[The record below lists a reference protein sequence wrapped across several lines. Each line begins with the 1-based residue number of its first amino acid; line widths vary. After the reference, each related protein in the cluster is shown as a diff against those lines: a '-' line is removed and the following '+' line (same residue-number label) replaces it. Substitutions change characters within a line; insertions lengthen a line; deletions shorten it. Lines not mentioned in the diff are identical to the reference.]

1 VAQDYDLVLVGGGI
15 GGGALATVLARAGLS
30 VLVLEKTA
38 IYPDLVRGE
47 WIAPW
52 GVVEAQRIALYDPLL
67 AAGGHHLSRH
77 ISTGEGMDPDAAL
90 AHALDLTNLLPGIP
104 GPLCIRHPIACQALT
119 DAATAAGATVERE
132 ARVLEVV
139 GGVEPSV
146 SYSKNGQRCAA
157 SARLVIGADGR
168 NSTVRLRLGIEERR
182 DPTHHLFAGLLVD
195 DAHGWP
201 ADLQAV
207 GLERDVNFLAFPQGD
222 GRVRLYLGY
231 GLEQKDRFTG
241 PSGATRF
248 LEAFRLRTLP
258 GSEHLAGATPISA
271 VHSYPNEDTWT
282 ETPFAEGI
290 VLIGDAAGHN
300 DPIIGQGLSITLRD
314 VRRVADLLLNDAA
327 WRPELFA
334 SYASE
339 RNEDLRRLRFAATLA
354 ATLDSE
360 FTPAAHAR
368 RARYHER
375 RNADPSLGLPLASAL
390 IGPGALPA
398 DAFNEQMR
406 NRILASV

>member
-1 VAQDYDLVLVGGGI
+1 LAQRYDLVLAGGGI

-38 IYPDLVRGE
+38 VDPDLVRGE

-52 GVVEAQRIALYDPLL
+52 GVVEAQRLGLYETLL

-77 ISTGEGMDPDAAL
+77 ISTGEGIDPDEAL
-90 AHALDLTNLLPGIP
+90 ARALDLTNLLPGIP

-119 DAATAAGATVERE
+119 AAAAAAGATVERE
-132 ARVLEVV
+132 ARVLEVA
-139 GGVEPSV
+139 GGAEPTV
-146 SYSKNGQRCAA
+146 TYTKNGRRCTA

-168 NSTVRLRLGIEERR
+168 NSTVRLRRGIEERR

-195 DAHGWP
+195 GAHGWP

-207 GLERDVNFLAFPQGD
+207 GLEGDVNFLAFPQGN

-231 GLEQKDRFTG
+231 GLDQSDRFTG
-241 PSGATRF
+241 PASTGRF

-258 GSEHLAGATPISA
+258 GSEHLAGATPIST

-282 ETPFAEGI
+282 ETPVEEGI
-290 VLIGDAAGHN
+290 LLIGDAAGHN

-314 VRRVADLLLNDAA
+314 VRRVVGLLLRGDD
-327 WRPELFA
+327 WRPDLFT
-334 SYASE
+334 SYVAE

-360 FTPAAHAR
+360 FTPAAYAR
-368 RARYHER
+368 RSRYHER
-375 RNADPSLGLPLASAL
+375 RGADPSLGLPLASAL
-390 IGPGALPA
+390 IGPDALPA
-398 DAFNEQMR
+398 DAFSEQMR
-406 NRILASV
+406 HRILETA